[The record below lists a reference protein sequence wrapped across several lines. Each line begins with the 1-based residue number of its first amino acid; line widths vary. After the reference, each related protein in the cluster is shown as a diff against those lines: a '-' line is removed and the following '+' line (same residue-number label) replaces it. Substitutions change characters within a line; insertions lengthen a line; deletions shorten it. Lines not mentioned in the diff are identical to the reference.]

1 MRRGSVGPE
10 GVLVPVLDMD
20 QELCDVENLRQRK
33 VAQISSNRVLDG
45 FGFSLYAPT
54 AIRWSSIWPG
64 SGSRKT
70 YPRPQTVSM

>member
-33 VAQISSNRVLDG
+33 VAQIRSNRVLDG
-45 FGFSLYAPT
+45 FGFLPLRAHCDPVVFHL
-54 AIRWSSIWPG
+54 ARFGIA
-64 SGSRKT
+64 
-70 YPRPQTVSM
+70 